1 MKQIWVRL
9 KEGIDPGDGLPIR
22 EPDFDGLRMRKAW
35 NAVVGEPVGKHPDLP
50 NFGKPLGDFMLVE
63 LDDVDADALEREAPE
78 AIFAADAVPDDIRLI
93 TELTLCGPKPELKR
107 FTFDED
113 KAGVALTAR
122 ADVITADADV
132 RARFRVVMNR
142 MVAEG
147 DMPEEI
153 ALRLAK
159 THDLEEAVVAEEGE
173 KPR

>member
-22 EPDFDGLRMRKAW
+22 EPDFGGLRMRKAW

-63 LDDVDADALEREAPE
+63 LDDADAEDLEALAPD
-78 AIFAADAVPDDIRLI
+78 AINVADDVPDDIRLI

-113 KAGVALTAR
+113 KAGVVLAAR
-122 ADVITADADV
+122 ADVITADADA

-153 ALRLAK
+153 ALRLAVA
-159 THDLEEAVVAEEGE
+159 HDLEEAVAEEGE
-173 KPR
+173 PTP